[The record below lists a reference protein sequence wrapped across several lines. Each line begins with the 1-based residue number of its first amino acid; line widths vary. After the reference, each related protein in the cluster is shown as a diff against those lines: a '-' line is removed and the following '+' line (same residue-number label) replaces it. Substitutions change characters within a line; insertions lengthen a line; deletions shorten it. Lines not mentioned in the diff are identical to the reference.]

1 MRKLLIIL
9 IGAFLF
15 ASEGV
20 GETDIVVRVINF
32 LIFVAILWYLVAD
45 KVIAFF
51 KERKEKIANKSQEV
65 EKKLKETKEQKELLK
80 AKLKEA
86 KIKADEIVEDS
97 KKEAE
102 VIYDN
107 IIKEA
112 KEEVEL
118 YKKHFEEFKEI
129 EIKKAEK
136 EAVKEFLEDVLK
148 DIHITSED
156 AVKIVLKKV
165 A

>member
-1 MRKLLIIL
+1 MKKLLFIL
-9 IGAFLF
+9 IGTFLF
-15 ASEGV
+15 ASGA
-20 GETDIVVRVINF
+20 GETDIVARTVNF
-32 LIFVAILWYLVAD
+32 LIFVAILWYLIGD
-45 KVIAFF
+45 KVIGFF
-51 KERKEKIANKSQEV
+51 RERKEKIANKFQEV
-65 EKKLKETKEQKELLK
+65 EKKLKKTKEQKELLK
-80 AKLKEA
+80 AKLEEA
-86 KIKADEIVEDS
+86 KIKANEIVEDS

-102 VIYDN
+102 VIYND

-129 EIKKAEK
+129 EIKKAK
-136 EAVKEFLEDVLK
+136 QEALKEFLEDVLK

-156 AVKIVLKKV
+156 AAKIVLKKV

>member
-1 MRKLLIIL
+1 MKKLLIIF

-32 LIFVAILWYLVAD
+32 LIFVAILWYLIGD
-45 KVIAFF
+45 KVIGFF
-51 KERKEKIANKSQEV
+51 RERKEKIANKFQEV
-65 EKKLKETKEQKELLK
+65 EKKLKKTKEQKELLK
-80 AKLKEA
+80 AKLEEA
-86 KIKADEIVEDS
+86 KIKANEIVEDS

-102 VIYDN
+102 VIYND

-118 YKKHFEEFKEI
+118 YKNHFEEFKEI
-129 EIKKAEK
+129 EIKKAK
-136 EAVKEFLEDVLK
+136 QEALKEFLEEKIFILQVKMQLK
-148 DIHITSED
+148 
-156 AVKIVLKKV
+156 LF
-165 A
+165 

>member
-1 MRKLLIIL
+1 MKKLLFIL
-9 IGAFLF
+9 IGTSLF
-15 ASEGV
+15 ASGAA
-20 GETDIVVRVINF
+20 ETDIVARVINF
-32 LIFVAILWYLVAD
+32 LIFVAILWYLIAD

-51 KERKEKIANKSQEV
+51 RERKEKIANKFQEV
-65 EKKLKETKEQKELLK
+65 EKKLKKTKEQKELLK
-80 AKLKEA
+80 AKLEEA
-86 KIKADEIVEDS
+86 KIKANEIVEDS

-102 VIYDN
+102 VIYND

-129 EIKKAEK
+129 EIKKAK
-136 EAVKEFLEDVLK
+136 QEALKEFLEDVLK

-156 AVKIVLKKV
+156 AAKIVLKKV

>member
-1 MRKLLIIL
+1 MKKLLFIV
-9 IGAFLF
+9 IGTFLF

-20 GETDIVVRVINF
+20 ETDIVVRVINF
-32 LIFVAILWYLVAD
+32 LIFAAILWYLVAD
-45 KVIAFF
+45 KVVSFF
-51 KERKEKIANKSQEV
+51 RERKEKIAKKFQEV
-65 EKKLKETKEQKELLK
+65 EERLKETKEQKEMLK
-80 AKLKEA
+80 AKLEEA
-86 KIKADEIVEDS
+86 KVKANEIIEDS

-102 VIYDN
+102 LIYNN

-129 EIKKAEK
+129 EIKKAKK

-148 DIHITSED
+148 DVHITSED
-156 AVKIVLKKV
+156 AAKIVLKKV

>member
-1 MRKLLIIL
+1 MKKLLVVL
-9 IGAFLF
+9 IGTFLF
-15 ASEGV
+15 ASEG
-20 GETDIVVRVINF
+20 ETDIVARVINF
-32 LIFVAILWYLVAD
+32 LIFVAILWYLIAD

-51 KERKEKIANKSQEV
+51 RQRKEKIAKQFQEV
-65 EKKLKETKEQKELLK
+65 EEKLKETKEQKEILK
-80 AKLKEA
+80 AKLEEVKA
-86 KIKADEIVEDS
+86 KANEIVEDS

-102 VIYDN
+102 VIYNN

-112 KEEVEL
+112 KEEIEL

-129 EIKKAEK
+129 EIKKAKK
-136 EAVKEFLEDVLK
+136 EAIKEFLEDVLK

-156 AVKIVLKKV
+156 AAKIVLKKV

>member
-1 MRKLLIIL
+1 MKKLLFIV
-9 IGAFLF
+9 IGTFLF

-20 GETDIVVRVINF
+20 ETDIVARIINF
-32 LIFVAILWYLVAD
+32 LIFAAILWYLVAD
-45 KVIAFF
+45 KVVSFF
-51 KERKEKIANKSQEV
+51 RERKEKIAKKFQEV
-65 EKKLKETKEQKELLK
+65 EERLKETKEQKEMLK
-80 AKLKEA
+80 AKLEEA
-86 KIKADEIVEDS
+86 KVKANEIIEDS

-102 VIYDN
+102 LIYNN

-129 EIKKAEK
+129 EIKKAKK

-148 DIHITSED
+148 DVHITSED
-156 AVKIVLKKV
+156 AAKIVLKKV

>member
-1 MRKLLIIL
+1 MKKLLFIV
-9 IGAFLF
+9 IGTFLF

-20 GETDIVVRVINF
+20 ETDIVARVINF
-32 LIFVAILWYLVAD
+32 LIFAAILWYLVAD
-45 KVIAFF
+45 KVVSFF
-51 KERKEKIANKSQEV
+51 RERKEKIAKKFQEV
-65 EKKLKETKEQKELLK
+65 EERLKETKEQKEMLK
-80 AKLKEA
+80 AKLEEA
-86 KIKADEIVEDS
+86 KVKANEIIEDS

-102 VIYDN
+102 LIYNN

-129 EIKKAEK
+129 EIKKAKK

-148 DIHITSED
+148 DVHITSED
-156 AVKIVLKKV
+156 AAKIVLKKV

>member
-1 MRKLLIIL
+1 MKLLFIL
-9 IGAFLF
+9 IGTFLF
-15 ASEGV
+15 ASEGT
-20 GETDIVVRVINF
+20 ETDIVARVINF
-32 LIFVAILWYLVAD
+32 LIFAAILWYLIAD
-45 KVIAFF
+45 KVISFF
-51 KERKEKIANKSQEV
+51 RERKEKIAKKFQEA
-65 EKKLKETKEQKELLK
+65 EE
-80 AKLKEA
+80 KLKEA
-86 KIKADEIVEDS
+86 KKKKERLKTKLEEIKVKANEIVEDS

-102 VIYDN
+102 VIYNN

-129 EIKKAEK
+129 EIKKAKK
-136 EAVKEFLEDVLK
+136 EAVREFLEDVLK

-156 AVKIVLKKV
+156 AAKIVLKKV

>member
-1 MRKLLIIL
+1 MKKLLVVL
-9 IGAFLF
+9 IGTFLF
-15 ASEGV
+15 ASEG
-20 GETDIVVRVINF
+20 GETDIVARVINF
-32 LIFVAILWYLVAD
+32 LIFVAILWYLIAD

-51 KERKEKIANKSQEV
+51 RERKEKIAKKFQEA
-65 EKKLKETKEQKELLK
+65 EEKLKETKEQKEILK
-80 AKLKEA
+80 AKLEEVKA
-86 KIKADEIVEDS
+86 KANEIVEDS

-102 VIYDN
+102 FIYNN

-129 EIKKAEK
+129 EIKKAKK
-136 EAVKEFLEDVLK
+136 EAIKEFLEDVLK

-156 AVKIVLKKV
+156 AAKIVLKKV

>member
-1 MRKLLIIL
+1 MKKLLL
-9 IGAFLF
+9 LLVGAFLF
-15 ASEGV
+15 ASEG
-20 GETDIVVRVINF
+20 ETDIVARVINF
-32 LIFVAILWYLVAD
+32 SIFVAILWYLIGD
-45 KVIAFF
+45 KLIGFF
-51 KERKEKIANKSQEV
+51 RERKEKIAKKFQEV
-65 EKKLKETKEQKELLK
+65 ENKLKETKNQKEMLK
-80 AKLKEA
+80 AKLEEVKA
-86 KIKADEIVEDS
+86 KANEIVEDS

-102 VIYDN
+102 FIYNN

-129 EIKKAEK
+129 EIKKAKK
-136 EAVKEFLEDVLK
+136 EAMKEFLEDVLK

-156 AVKIVLKKV
+156 AAKIVLKKV

>member
-1 MRKLLIIL
+1 MKKLLFIV
-9 IGAFLF
+9 IGTFLF

-20 GETDIVVRVINF
+20 ETDIVARVINF
-32 LIFVAILWYLVAD
+32 LIFAAILWYLVAD
-45 KVIAFF
+45 KVVSFF
-51 KERKEKIANKSQEV
+51 RERKEKIAKKFQEV
-65 EKKLKETKEQKELLK
+65 EEKLKETKEQKEMLK
-80 AKLKEA
+80 AKLEEA
-86 KIKADEIVEDS
+86 KVKANEIIEDS

-102 VIYDN
+102 LIYNN

-129 EIKKAEK
+129 EIKKAKK

-148 DIHITSED
+148 DVHITSED
-156 AVKIVLKKV
+156 AAKIVLKKV

>member
-1 MRKLLIIL
+1 MKKLLFIV
-9 IGAFLF
+9 IGTFLF

-20 GETDIVVRVINF
+20 ETDIVARVINF
-32 LIFVAILWYLVAD
+32 LIFAAILWYLVAD
-45 KVIAFF
+45 KVVSFF
-51 KERKEKIANKSQEV
+51 RERKEKIAKKFQEV
-65 EKKLKETKEQKELLK
+65 EEKLKETKEQKEMLK
-80 AKLKEA
+80 AKLEEA
-86 KIKADEIVEDS
+86 KVKANEIIKDS

-102 VIYDN
+102 LIYNN

-129 EIKKAEK
+129 EIKKAKK

-148 DIHITSED
+148 DVHITSED
-156 AVKIVLKKV
+156 AAKIVLKKV

>member
-1 MRKLLIIL
+1 MKSLLIL
-9 IGAFLF
+9 VGTFLF

-20 GETDIVVRVINF
+20 GETDIVARVINF
-32 LIFVAILWYLVAD
+32 LIFVAILWYLIAD

-51 KERKEKIANKSQEV
+51 RERKEKIAKRFQEV
-65 EKKLKETKEQKELLK
+65 EEKLKETKEQKEILK
-80 AKLKEA
+80 SKLEEVKV
-86 KIKADEIVEDS
+86 KANEIIEDS

-102 VIYDN
+102 VIYNN

-129 EIKKAEK
+129 EIKKAKK
-136 EAVKEFLEDVLK
+136 EAMKEFLEDVLK

-156 AVKIVLKKV
+156 AAKIVLKKV